1 MTLKIREFYSPN
13 FYTKPRNLKSIKFLI
28 FHYTGMK
35 NEKVAIRRLTTIQS
49 EVSTHYLVKKNG
61 IILRMVPDLHVAWHA
76 GSSRWKKY
84 KSLNK
89 NSIGIEIT
97 NPGHQ
102 YGYAFF
108 SQKQIKSIIEL
119 SKVLIKKYKIKKN
132 NILGHSDISPD
143 RKKDPGEKFPWQKLY
158 NNRIGIWHNLNKNML
173 FTLRK
178 KKITSK
184 EIKLFHT
191 NLKKFGYSAK
201 SLSKVNKYKYKIL
214 LIKAFQRRFRPELIN
229 GIIDQECLI
238 ISNKINTFSL

>member
-1 MTLKIREFYSPN
+1 
-13 FYTKPRNLKSIKFLI
+13 
-28 FHYTGMK
+28 MK
-35 NEKVAIRRLTTIQS
+35 NEKVAIKRLTKIQS

-84 KSLNK
+84 KFLNK

>member
-1 MTLKIREFYSPN
+1 MTLKIRELYSPN

-35 NEKVAIRRLTTIQS
+35 NEKVAIKRLTKIQS

-108 SQKQIKSIIEL
+108 SKKQIKSIIEL

-132 NILGHSDISPD
+132 NILGHSDISPE

-173 FTLRK
+173 FKLRK

-238 ISNKINTFSL
+238 ISNKINTFIL

>member
-1 MTLKIREFYSPN
+1 
-13 FYTKPRNLKSIKFLI
+13 
-28 FHYTGMK
+28 MK

>member
-1 MTLKIREFYSPN
+1 
-13 FYTKPRNLKSIKFLI
+13 
-28 FHYTGMK
+28 MK
-35 NEKVAIRRLTTIQS
+35 NEKVAIKRLTKIQS
-49 EVSTHYLVKKNG
+49 EVSTHYLIKKNG

-76 GSSRWKKY
+76 GRSRWKKY